1 MRLCAGGWLLVC
13 TLVLLPIFI
22 LGRVLA
28 QEETEHIVFRENPPL
43 VNMDQ
48 DVVQSSASKENQ
60 LSADKTRVSPTMI
73 NPAYEQHTASLHH
86 DIAPSRCLHDVQE
99 QRILLSSFADYVD
112 PGSNTNPGIVE
123 TPVSAPPLP

>member
-22 LGRVLA
+22 VGRVLA
-28 QEETEHIVFRENPPL
+28 QEETEHIVFRENLPL

-60 LSADKTRVSPTMI
+60 LSADKSRVSPTMI
-73 NPAYEQHTASLHH
+73 NPASEQHTASLNH
-86 DIAPSRCLHDVQE
+86 DIAPSRFLHDVQE

>member
-22 LGRVLA
+22 VGRVLA
-28 QEETEHIVFRENPPL
+28 QEESEHIVFRENPAL

-48 DVVQSSASKENQ
+48 DVAQSSASKENQ
-60 LSADKTRVSPTMI
+60 LSAEKTRVSPTMI

-86 DIAPSRCLHDVQE
+86 DIAPLHDVQE

>member
-1 MRLCAGGWLLVC
+1 
-13 TLVLLPIFI
+13 
-22 LGRVLA
+22 
-28 QEETEHIVFRENPPL
+28 
-43 VNMDQ
+43 
-48 DVVQSSASKENQ
+48 
-60 LSADKTRVSPTMI
+60 MI

>member
-1 MRLCAGGWLLVC
+1 MC

-22 LGRVLA
+22 VGRVLA

-86 DIAPSRCLHDVQE
+86 HIAPSRFLYDVQE